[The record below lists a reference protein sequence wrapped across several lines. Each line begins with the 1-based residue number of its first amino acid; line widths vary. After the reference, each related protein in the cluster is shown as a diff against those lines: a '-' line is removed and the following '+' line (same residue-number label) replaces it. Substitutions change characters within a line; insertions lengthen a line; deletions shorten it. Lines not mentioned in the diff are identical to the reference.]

1 MLTSMRIFPLSSDW
15 RELKVARSFGLAH
28 LSMMAVPPEQFAG
41 VAAEAGFDFTGFR
54 LTPSPSTG
62 IDHRIL
68 GDDRAIESLRRAVDQ
83 AGISLLDVEVI
94 RLTDPS
100 SVEASRPLLEAA
112 QALGAR
118 FVITTIEDE
127 DTGRR
132 IETLARVAELA
143 AEHDTSIALEFML
156 FSAATDLATC
166 VEIVQQSGASNV
178 CVLPDS
184 LHLERSGGR
193 PDDLRAYPA
202 EFFPYAQI
210 CSATGSGPAP
220 DPQAAKS
227 EGVHGRLMPDDG
239 DIPVREFIAAL
250 PLETILSVESPLI
263 GQSFPTDPVRAA
275 KNFLASA
282 RRVSGEST

>member
-1 MLTSMRIFPLSSDW
+1 M
-15 RELKVARSFGLAH
+15 ARSFGLAH

-62 IDHRIL
+62 IDHRTL
-68 GDDRAIESLRRAVDQ
+68 GDNRAIESLRRAVDQ
-83 AGISLLDVEVI
+83 AGISVLDVEVI

-118 FVITTIEDE
+118 FVVTTIEDS
-127 DTGRR
+127 DSARR
-132 IETLARVAELA
+132 IDTLARVAELA

-156 FSAATDLATC
+156 FSALTDLPTA
-166 VEIVQQSGASNV
+166 VEIVKQCGASNV
-178 CVLPDS
+178 YVLPDS

-193 PDDLRAYPA
+193 PDDLRPYSA
-202 EFFPYAQI
+202 ELFPYAQI
-210 CSATGSGPAP
+210 CSASGSGPAP
-220 DPQAAKS
+220 DPQAAKA

-275 KNFLASA
+275 KNLLASA
-282 RRVSGEST
+282 RRASGEST